1 MYWILLLL
9 YSLLLLL
16 YAWQYPSPTLSK
28 WPLLMADDSTTPT
41 VRCQDTHDCDAHH
54 ICLNQ
59 TCLPQLLRGE
69 ECDPLTGDW
78 TLVSIQGKSLVAC
91 ICKYPDFIHQ
101 KHYGG
106 NCDVDVT
113 CQPYGHYNV
122 HTKQCDCLE
131 GFVPLNQPK
140 PKCQKLPVVER
151 MMYRSCDSDEV
162 HFSDIQPSDGFTA
175 GYLRRHQNKK
185 CFKRPCTFD
194 AFTSQPLK
202 KARYEK
208 GIGCVC
214 DPALGQFGVRIE
226 GLSDYVRGP
235 GYNACASVFQTP
247 LEKPIPVQ
255 VVTYFYLMQQPA
267 VSFLQYDNIQASQ
280 VIAPLSSFI
289 QGGTL
294 QVGQEFPYDYM
305 QAFFRQ
311 RHPFTAQV
319 RQFNF
324 NETFYAKYPPTF
336 TRKPNQ
342 MEWCRFMS
350 RHLKDNF
357 LPSEWAFNLL
367 YTFPACYIGKKD
379 QDAPEPF
386 RGRYVSN
393 PLHFT
398 YGAYGEHPRYNGLRL
413 KHERG
418 DWTLDFAPEY
428 DIDTYRSL
436 ATPQMVPFLDD
447 PVVKML
453 EQGYMSNDPID
464 EQNALYRREKRD
476 RDSDNEPTF

>member
-1 MYWILLLL
+1 
-9 YSLLLLL
+9 
-16 YAWQYPSPTLSK
+16 
-28 WPLLMADDSTTPT
+28 
-41 VRCQDTHDCDAHH
+41 
-54 ICLNQ
+54 
-59 TCLPQLLRGE
+59 
-69 ECDPLTGDW
+69 
-78 TLVSIQGKSLVAC
+78 
-91 ICKYPDFIHQ
+91 
-101 KHYGG
+101 
-106 NCDVDVT
+106 
-113 CQPYGHYNV
+113 
-122 HTKQCDCLE
+122 
-131 GFVPLNQPK
+131 
-140 PKCQKLPVVER
+140 

-336 TRKPNQ
+336 YAKTQSNG
-342 MEWCRFMS
+342 MVSIYES
-350 RHLKDNF
+350 
-357 LPSEWAFNLL
+357 
-367 YTFPACYIGKKD
+367 TFKG
-379 QDAPEPF
+379 QF
-386 RGRYVSN
+386 
-393 PLHFT
+393 FT
-398 YGAYGEHPRYNGLRL
+398 
-413 KHERG
+413 
-418 DWTLDFAPEY
+418 F
-428 DIDTYRSL
+428 
-436 ATPQMVPFLDD
+436 
-447 PVVKML
+447 
-453 EQGYMSNDPID
+453 
-464 EQNALYRREKRD
+464 
-476 RDSDNEPTF
+476 

>member
-28 WPLLMADDSTTPT
+28 WPLLTADDSTTPT

-247 LEKPIPVQ
+247 LENPFPCKWSPI
-255 VVTYFYLMQQPA
+255 
-267 VSFLQYDNIQASQ
+267 
-280 VIAPLSSFI
+280 FI
-289 QGGTL
+289 
-294 QVGQEFPYDYM
+294 
-305 QAFFRQ
+305 
-311 RHPFTAQV
+311 
-319 RQFNF
+319 
-324 NETFYAKYPPTF
+324 
-336 TRKPNQ
+336 
-342 MEWCRFMS
+342 
-350 RHLKDNF
+350 
-357 LPSEWAFNLL
+357 
-367 YTFPACYIGKKD
+367 
-379 QDAPEPF
+379 
-386 RGRYVSN
+386 
-393 PLHFT
+393 
-398 YGAYGEHPRYNGLRL
+398 
-413 KHERG
+413 
-418 DWTLDFAPEY
+418 
-428 DIDTYRSL
+428 
-436 ATPQMVPFLDD
+436 
-447 PVVKML
+447 
-453 EQGYMSNDPID
+453 
-464 EQNALYRREKRD
+464 
-476 RDSDNEPTF
+476 